1 MLRFTSY
8 TDEFYIQEIHNG
20 NKKVIDHFYAFCRDY
35 SCKTYK
41 KLFQEEESGGRFF
54 FREDFMKL
62 WKEICRCSIFVKDNQ
77 IYKVS

>member
-35 SCKTYK
+35 YCKTIRNCFRK
-41 KLFQEEESGGRFF
+41 KIRRPIF
-54 FREDFMKL
+54 FRKL
-62 WKEICRCSIFVKDNQ
+62 LSNFGKRSVVVPF
-77 IYKVS
+77 S

>member
-35 SCKTYK
+35 YCKTYK
-41 KLFQEEESGGRFF
+41 KLFQEENQEADF
-54 FREDFMKL
+54 FRKL
-62 WKEICRCSIFVKDNQ
+62 LSNFGKRSVVVPF
-77 IYKVS
+77 S